1 VSTLNYFCLSFLIIS
16 NTSIH
21 ETLAFL
27 FIFQKITNRISICL
41 PMNVNW
47 FELLINYIY
56 LINHYNIKL
65 YILLNYNEIMSV
77 QENEVLVKITSAGTI
92 SIPKQFRKFM
102 DVQKGEYV
110 KMILGKDRLIV
121 RKVTIT

>member
-1 VSTLNYFCLSFLIIS
+1 
-16 NTSIH
+16 
-21 ETLAFL
+21 
-27 FIFQKITNRISICL
+27 
-41 PMNVNW
+41 
-47 FELLINYIY
+47 
-56 LINHYNIKL
+56 
-65 YILLNYNEIMSV
+65 MSV
-77 QENEVLVKITSAGTI
+77 QDNEVLVKITSAGTI